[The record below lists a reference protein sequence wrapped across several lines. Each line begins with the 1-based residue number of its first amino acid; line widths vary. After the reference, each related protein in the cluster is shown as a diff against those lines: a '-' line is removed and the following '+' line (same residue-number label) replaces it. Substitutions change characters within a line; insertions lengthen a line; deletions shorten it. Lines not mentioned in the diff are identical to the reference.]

1 MIKRVLTKNHISEA
15 FRTDFVNKSMLLR
28 STTKPPI
35 FSIGGRFDQKSFLM
49 RGVIVPPSKLI
60 VTNIFPPRGGFLLG
74 GVSYEG
80 GRSNQKSFL
89 MRGVI
94 VPPYKLIVKCVF
106 PPRGGFVLGGVS
118 Y

>member
-1 MIKRVLTKNHISEA
+1 MPFLRVLTNNHISEA
-15 FRTDFVNKSMLLR
+15 FRTDVVNKSMFLR
-28 STTKPPI
+28 STTKPPF
-35 FSIGGRFDQKSFLM
+35 FSIEGRFDQTSFLM

-60 VTNIFPPRGGFLLG
+60 LTIICPPRGGFLLG

-94 VPPYKLIVKCVF
+94 VPPYKLIVKNNF
-106 PPRGGFVLGGVS
+106 PPRGGFLLRGGD
-118 Y
+118 